1 MQIAPTV
8 PLLDLKAQHAVI
20 RGEVAARA
28 AEVIESQ
35 QFILGPV
42 VAEFERAVG
51 EFLGGGCHAVGMS
64 SGTDAQLAL
73 LMALGVGPGDA
84 IITTPYTFFA
94 TAGCVSRVGARTLFV
109 DIDPATFNVSPAALA
124 AFLHKGT
131 RRDPDGTLRTS
142 TGERIRALVPV
153 HLFGLACALDEIMA
167 LAGEFELPVW
177 EDASQAIGA
186 QFRLPG
192 ESTPQRAGTFGEAS
206 WFSFFPSKN
215 LGAFGDAGLTVCRD
229 AALAERL
236 RATRMHG
243 MSEQYFHT
251 FVGGNFRIDALQAAV
266 LQAKLPHLPAWSARR
281 RANAAWYRRAFG
293 EAGLL
298 EKITLPAEPY
308 ASQPGVVD
316 HHIYHQYVIRVPAT
330 DRDRLRAHLTARKIG
345 SAIYYP
351 LPLHLQE
358 CFADLGYRAGDFP
371 TAEAAARESLA
382 LPIYPELTE
391 QQLRAVVA
399 AVADYF
405 QHPGA

>member
-1 MQIAPTV
+1 MQNAPTV
-8 PLLDLKAQHAVI
+8 PLLDLKAQHAAI
-20 RGEVAARA
+20 RAEVLARV
-28 AEVIESQ
+28 AEVIEGQ
-35 QFILGPV
+35 QFILGSV

-51 EFLGGGCHAVGMS
+51 GFIGGGLHAVGMS

-94 TAGCVSRVGARTLFV
+94 TAGCVSRVGARTVFV

-124 AFLHKGT
+124 EYLHKHA
-131 RRDPDGTLRTS
+131 RRDSDGALRTL

-153 HLFGLACALDEIMA
+153 HLFGLACAMDEILA
-167 LAGEFELPVW
+167 LAREFELPVW

-186 QFRLPG
+186 QYRLAG
-192 ESTPQRAGTFGEAS
+192 EPTPRQAGTFGEAS

-229 AALAERL
+229 ATLGDRL

-243 MSEQYFHT
+243 MSEQYFHA
-251 FVGGNFRIDALQAAV
+251 FVGGNFRLDALQAAV
-266 LQAKLPHLPAWSARR
+266 LHAKLPHLPAWSARR

-298 EKITLPAEPY
+298 ETVTLPAEPY
-308 ASQPGVVD
+308 AGQPGVVD
-316 HHIYHQYVIRVPAT
+316 HHIYHQYVIRVPAA
-330 DRDRLRAHLTARKIG
+330 DRDGLCAHLTERKIG

-351 LPLHLQE
+351 LPLHLQK

-371 TAEAAARESLA
+371 AAEAAARESLA

-391 QQLRAVVA
+391 EQLLAVVA
-399 AVADYF
+399 GVADYF
-405 QHPGA
+405 QRPGA